1 VPTSIALHPD
11 HPSYARQ
18 TQIESAG
25 LDRHAEQLSVTHSI
39 ANLIQVVHAHFP
51 VGQARPGADPNDFP
65 PPGFHETEGQR
76 RLIEARK
83 KAGEN
88 KSMWSDVLRRI
99 SSLLPGYQIVNGS
112 LHLPTGRL
120 DSAYVANVSLP
131 LRKPLQEQHELR
143 LAVSFLVPHFAI
155 AASTC
160 TYTAGYKKPEPTE
173 PKLTA
178 TVAIPEPEVD
188 YVVYLPSN
196 GELPTVFPEYEYHFD
211 LDSDEQACAEVIVGV
226 IEEAFPGYT
235 LLPPE
240 VGGVRLPDVITDF
253 KPHGEA
259 TIYDC
264 LFTHQW

>member
-1 VPTSIALHPD
+1 M
-11 HPSYARQ
+11 
-18 TQIESAG
+18 
-25 LDRHAEQLSVTHSI
+25 THSI
-39 ANLIQVVHAHFP
+39 AELIQVVHAHFP
-51 VGQARPGADPNDFP
+51 VGQAQPGVDRNDFP
-65 PPGFHETEGQR
+65 PPGFYETEGQR

-131 LRKPLQEQHELR
+131 LSNPLQEQHELR

-155 AASTC
+155 AASTY
-160 TYTAGYKKPEPTE
+160 TYPAGYQKPESTATH
-173 PKLTA
+173 LTA
-178 TVAIPEPEVD
+178 PVILPADSSIPPAVD

-196 GELPTVFPEYEYHFD
+196 SELPTVFPEYEYRFD
-211 LDSDEQACAEVIVGV
+211 LAAGEQACAEMIVGV

-240 VGGVRLPDVITDF
+240 VGTVRLPDVITDF